1 MKPDK
6 ITTRKINYRPTS
18 PMDIDAKILSKILTK
33 MNLATNYND
42 YTPWPSTI
50 YVWNARAIGHIKIS
64 QSE

>member
-1 MKPDK
+1 
-6 ITTRKINYRPTS
+6 
-18 PMDIDAKILSKILTK
+18 MDIDAKILSKILTK

-64 QSE
+64 QSM